1 MGNSTGSMF
10 YLFAIVIVVYMWEP
24 LYIRSFSGSKSGR
37 RKRMMKSSAWIMA
50 STKNRGSKKW
60 QILLLY

>member
-10 YLFAIVIVVYMWEP
+10 YLFAIVIVVYIVGASI
-24 LYIRSFSGSKSGR
+24 YQVFGSKSGR